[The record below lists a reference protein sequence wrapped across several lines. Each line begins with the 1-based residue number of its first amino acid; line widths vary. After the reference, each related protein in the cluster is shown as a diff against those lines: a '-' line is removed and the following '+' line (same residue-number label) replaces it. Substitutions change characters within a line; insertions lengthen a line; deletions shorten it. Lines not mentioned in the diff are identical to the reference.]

1 MTERRLWILL
11 SMGVFV
17 CCLLAATTIF
27 ANPDCFDCEVPWGWP
42 LPYKITEGFAAPPIL
57 LPIGLVV
64 DLVTATAISLAAGG
78 ALVRLKRL
86 WS

>member
-1 MTERRLWILL
+1 
-11 SMGVFV
+11 MGVFV